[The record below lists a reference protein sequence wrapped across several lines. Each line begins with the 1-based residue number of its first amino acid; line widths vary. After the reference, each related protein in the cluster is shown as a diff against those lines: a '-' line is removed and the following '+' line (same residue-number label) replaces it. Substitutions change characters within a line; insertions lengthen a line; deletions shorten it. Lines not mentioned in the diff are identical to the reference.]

1 MVIGTAGGGLLIIL
15 SSFFTHQRYCNL
27 IAVLFIISQSCMA
40 VLDIAAHAAMIKEIK
55 SKSQISIIISYSQT
69 VGILLGGLVLLKLT
83 SS

>member
-15 SSFFTHQRYCNL
+15 SSFFTHQKYCNL
-27 IAVLFIISQSCMA
+27 IAVLFIISQTCMA